1 MALLTMKGHIS
12 RAMDFF
18 NKESIYAAIGKS
30 SKWAQNDC
38 KELEGD
44 SFDPNKDYDSYPPAP
59 AITDDLLEVIGYKK
73 IEFRSLVVQD
83 DDGTL
88 EYRGSKWKMVEP
100 ENALAEGARWIY
112 LSTTLTYNE
121 LPTSLP
127 YRQVGI
133 YTGLSAVEGIPESQ
147 YVLLP
152 EEVSDTGILE
162 ILDNRKP
169 VYRDSDVRET
179 IKLILE
185 F

>member
-1 MALLTMKGHIS
+1 MAILTMRGHIS

-18 NKESIYAAIGKS
+18 NKKSIYAAIGKS

-44 SFDPNKDYDSYPPAP
+44 SFDPDKDYDSYPPAP
-59 AITDDLLEVIGYKK
+59 AITDDLLDVIGYKK
-73 IEFRSLVVQD
+73 IEFRSMVVQD
-83 DDGTL
+83 DNGTL

-100 ENALAEGARWIY
+100 KNALKEGARWIY
-112 LSTTLTYNE
+112 ISTTLTYNE
-121 LPTSLP
+121 LPILSP

-152 EEVSDTGILE
+152 EEVLDAGILE
-162 ILDNRKP
+162 IIDNRKP

-179 IKLILE
+179 LKLILE